1 MKYAVV
7 INSDRVHI
15 SLDGAPVETRLFSIY
30 ADKHQDGK
38 EVAIG
43 LVVIKAMALN
53 DTGIKKKGYNR
64 IAQVT
69 VYEKIES

>member
-15 SLDGAPVETRLFSIY
+15 SLDGAPV
-30 ADKHQDGK
+30 
-38 EVAIG
+38 
-43 LVVIKAMALN
+43 
-53 DTGIKKKGYNR
+53 
-64 IAQVT
+64 T